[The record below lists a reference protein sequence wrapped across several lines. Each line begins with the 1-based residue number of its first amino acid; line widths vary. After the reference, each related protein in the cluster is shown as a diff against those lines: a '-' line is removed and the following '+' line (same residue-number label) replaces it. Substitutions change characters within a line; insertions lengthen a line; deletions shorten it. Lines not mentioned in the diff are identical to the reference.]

1 MYKRTKIFD
10 LNYYKFIGSWAWILH
25 RLSGLALI
33 FYLTLHIWVIN
44 TLTKG
49 AEKFDSLTQ
58 FLSSPLFKLLEV
70 GLWGVI
76 LYHAFNG
83 IRVVIVD
90 FFKGS
95 LIHKKLFVALI
106 AIAFVLWALGSYML
120 ISHIQW

>member
-1 MYKRTKIFD
+1 MYKRTTFFD

-44 TLTKG
+44 
-49 AEKFDSLTQ
+49 SLTYGPEAFDKVMN
-58 FLSSPLFKLLEV
+58 FLASPLFKLLEV
-70 GLWGVI
+70 GLWAVI

-83 IRVVIVD
+83 VRVVIVD

-95 LIHKKLFVALI
+95 LVHKKLFVVFM
-106 AIAFVLWALGSYML
+106 AIAFVLWALGSVIL